1 MPETTVKELFEMG
14 SMTLR
19 SGNMGNAGTRAAKQF
34 MVFNA
39 ADEVAACT
47 AAYKAAPAK
56 IPDSDGKL
64 KIPRL
69 QAQILERCNETTWK
83 VRVEYGYV
91 TGSSNSIDEDDRDD
105 PDVPEVCFQCTTSM
119 ERVIKPLSQTCVYA
133 RSGFSVPNPMEVPIG
148 WNGKFNGESQAEG
161 VSVPVP
167 EVQEQYVRILK
178 YSTVR
183 SSAWRRRIAKCV
195 GRVNKGKFKGWNAGE
210 ALFMGASYNTPQRGV
225 EKVKV
230 TFHFTIR
237 INESSVSV
245 SGHPIGDVKGHEYV
259 WAVMD
264 DSVSSGALAKN
275 IRFIF
280 KSQLFKAADFGEL
293 GL

>member
-1 MPETTVKELFEMG
+1 MPEITIEELFDSG
-14 SMTLR
+14 SLTLR
-19 SGNMGNAGTRAAKQF
+19 SGNLGNASSKAAKQY
-34 MVFNA
+34 MVYGA
-39 ADEVAACT
+39 ADEVEACT
-47 AAYKAAPAK
+47 AAYKAAPYK
-56 IPDSDGKL
+56 IPDADGKL

-69 QAQILERCNETTWK
+69 QAQMVERCNETTWK
-83 VRVEYGYV
+83 VRVEYGYA
-91 TGSSNSIDEDDRDD
+91 TGSSNSIDEEDRDD
-105 PDVPEVCFQCTTSM
+105 PDVPEVCFQCATSM
-119 ERVIKPLSQTCVYA
+119 ERIVKPLSQACVYA
-133 RSGFSVPNPMEVPIG
+133 RSGFSAPNPAEIPIG
-148 WNGKFNGESQAEG
+148 WNGKFKGESQAEG

-183 SSAWRRRIAKCV
+183 SSKWRRRIAKCV

-210 ALFMGASYNTPQRGV
+210 AMFMGASYNTPQRGV

-230 TFHFTIR
+230 TFHFAIR

-245 SGHPIGDVKGHEYV
+245 AGHNIGDVKGFEYV

-264 DSVSSGALAKN
+264 DSVSSGALTKN
-275 IRFIF
+275 VRFIF
-280 KSQLFKAADFGEL
+280 RAQLFKSADFGEL